1 MATVWPSSLLDWR
14 AMGLADDLIVKD
26 SAPKLCAFGRMRAE
40 LDAKDQAALDGAIK
54 LILMT
59 PPQIRSAAGGTTIAW
74 LHEALRKNG
83 VRIGRQSIND
93 HLKGVC
99 GCESR

>member
-1 MATVWPSSLLDWR
+1 
-14 AMGLADDLIVKD
+14 MGLADDLIVKD
-26 SAPKLCAFGRMRAE
+26 TAPKLCAFARMRAE
-40 LDAKDQAALDGAIK
+40 FDAKDQAALDNAVKEI
-54 LILMT
+54 MAT
-59 PPQIRSAAGGTTIAW
+59 APQIRSAVGGITIRW

-99 GCESR
+99 SCESR